1 MIRTMLIGAL
11 ALACV
16 ESAEAQEWRKIG
28 GEPDPLGRVE
38 PVRFVKDATLIEP
51 TDSDL
56 SVVMIVFCEEEP
68 PKATLAV
75 RLGGA
80 SQQGS
85 SGAAR
90 IDGGETIDIFWF
102 GGRGSSF
109 MELMSGDMSGDSF
122 GEEWE
127 EKLKAILTEGSEAV
141 LSFGEEW
148 EEKLKAIL
156 TEGSEAVLSFDPV
169 GHTKH
174 YFRLNLAGLADR
186 IDMCES
192 AVQISTV
199 SINDELSIETNAFD
213 PWTTDDSE
221 EGSRGASSSRTVPDP
236 SAR

>member
-75 RLGGA
+75 RLEGA

-109 MELMSGDMSGDSF
+109 MELMSGDMSVDSF
-122 GEEWE
+122 GEEWQ

-141 LSFGEEW
+141 LSFE
-148 EEKLKAIL
+148 
-156 TEGSEAVLSFDPV
+156 PV